1 MRERMRQVC
10 RIHQRSG
17 GVVSSKITSMSKGGK
32 STNKGSPGVTI
43 TLTNGQLNSLEYFAV
58 VSSQPLRLT
67 GLDGRLIA
75 YLVPSEDCGQI
86 RKYTLTRL
94 TVNKA
99 RKLLLKSFERS
110 ATPPMRKTLRSNV
123 VEMR

>member
-1 MRERMRQVC
+1 MVGTRLVC
-10 RIHQRSG
+10 RILLQCAVAGNLKIMST
-17 GVVSSKITSMSKGGK
+17 SKVGK
-32 STNKGSPGVTI
+32 STNKGSRGVTI
-43 TLTNGQLNSLEYFAV
+43 TLTNGQLNSLEFFAV
-58 VSSQPLRLT
+58 VSNQPLRLT